1 MTLATVDFAVTEL
14 LVLEL
19 ARVLAD
25 IAMADDV
32 GVTTMVV
39 AGWVDVTMTF
49 DVTGVLRAGQSR
61 TLDAQAVI
69 ITSLV
74 LKTVFS
80 GMTVV
85 VVFMLEEIMLDEA
98 MEPLVLCMELD
109 IELELAVLLIALML
123 L

>member
-14 LVLEL
+14 LVPEL

-69 ITSLV
+69 IASLV

>member
-1 MTLATVDFAVTEL
+1 MP
-14 LVLEL
+14 EL

-80 GMTVV
+80 GMIVV

>member
-1 MTLATVDFAVTEL
+1 M
-14 LVLEL
+14 LEL
-19 ARVLAD
+19 EFVLAD
-25 IAMADDV
+25 IAMADEV
-32 GVTTMVV
+32 GVTTIVV

-61 TLDAQAVI
+61 TLGAQAVM

-98 MEPLVLCMELD
+98 MEPLVLCMVLD